1 MIKMKIDSRA
11 SRLLLASCLVVVG
24 FQNCAPF
31 EVSSSSSLN
40 SFSECQTGICE
51 VLDLKTV
58 AIDSSETVLT
68 SMLHLAGVNSPS
80 DTTLNTYAAQ
90 STKIPEIGKVDQI
103 TAPMWVALTTISSE
117 VCSDLLNQETA
128 QNAQRAIFAN
138 VDFARG
144 PASVTPLIQDDV
156 IRRMARSF
164 WSRNETTQEKM
175 MIASGVS
182 EAFAGL
188 STAADTRNQMLFTC
202 IAMLGSLDAHK
213 F

>member
-1 MIKMKIDSRA
+1 MIKLKFDSGV
-11 SRLLLASCLVVVG
+11 SRFLLASCLVVVG

-31 EVSSSSSLN
+31 EVSTSSSLN
-40 SFSECQTGICE
+40 SFSECRTGICE

-68 SMLHLAGVNSPS
+68 SMLHLAGVSTPS
-80 DTTLNTYAAQ
+80 TTTLNTYAAQ
-90 STKIPEIGKVDQI
+90 ATKIPETGKVDQV
-103 TAPMWVALTTISSE
+103 TAPMWVALTTVSSE

-128 QNAQRAIFAN
+128 ANAQRAIFAN
-138 VDFARG
+138 VDFSRG
-144 PASVTPLIQDDV
+144 PASVTPAIQADV

-164 WSRNETTQEKM
+164 WSRNETTQEKI
-175 MIASGVS
+175 MIESGVT
-182 EAFAGL
+182 EAFGGS
-188 STAADTRNQMLFTC
+188 STAGDTRNQMLFTC